1 MESNLTFSVG
11 WGGWLEIWRVRLTSA
26 KVEVEAE
33 PGKNDENHA
42 YLTL

>member
-11 WGGWLEIWRVRLTSA
+11 WGGWVGGDLESKANLR

-33 PGKNDENHA
+33 LANKTGIFLKN
-42 YLTL
+42 